1 MSDDSPSSIE
11 EGLTLG
17 YGYAERHRDDRQILG
32 RIARARSAPEVA
44 ANIDLA
50 EIPADPIAD
59 QVAFWSGF
67 AHGVKRY
74 LSTRCTLFSTNLD
87 DKNHRVVSRRRA
99 AAWGLTG
106 GGSVRSSRPPGTS
119 AGRG

>member
-1 MSDDSPSSIE
+1 MTEDRPPPIE

-17 YGYAERHRDDRQILG
+17 YGYAEKHRDDRMTLG

-44 ANIDLA
+44 ANVDPA
-50 EIPADPIAD
+50 EIAVDGIAD

-74 LSTRCTLFSTNLD
+74 LVEELHALLGES
-87 DKNHRVVSRRRA
+87 
-99 AAWGLTG
+99 G
-106 GGSVRSSRPPGTS
+106 
-119 AGRG
+119 

>member
-1 MSDDSPSSIE
+1 MSDDSSSSIE

-17 YGYAERHRDDRQILG
+17 YSYADKHRDDRQTLG

-44 ANIDLA
+44 ATVDPA
-50 EIPADPIAD
+50 EIPADGIAD

-74 LSTRCTLFSTNLD
+74 LVDEMHVLLNES
-87 DKNHRVVSRRRA
+87 
-99 AAWGLTG
+99 GE
-106 GGSVRSSRPPGTS
+106 
-119 AGRG
+119 

>member
-17 YGYAERHRDDRQILG
+17 YGYAEKHRDDRLTLG

-44 ANIDLA
+44 ANVDPA
-50 EIPADPIAD
+50 EIPANPIAD

-74 LSTRCTLFSTNLD
+74 LVDEMHVLPDES
-87 DKNHRVVSRRRA
+87 
-99 AAWGLTG
+99 
-106 GGSVRSSRPPGTS
+106 
-119 AGRG
+119 GR

>member
-1 MSDDSPSSIE
+1 MSDDSVTSIK

-17 YGYAERHRDDRQILG
+17 YGFAEKHRDDRLTLG

-44 ANIDLA
+44 ANVDPA
-50 EIPADPIAD
+50 EIPANPIAN

-74 LSTRCTLFSTNLD
+74 LVDEMHVLLD
-87 DKNHRVVSRRRA
+87 E
-99 AAWGLTG
+99 
-106 GGSVRSSRPPGTS
+106 PG
-119 AGRG
+119 R